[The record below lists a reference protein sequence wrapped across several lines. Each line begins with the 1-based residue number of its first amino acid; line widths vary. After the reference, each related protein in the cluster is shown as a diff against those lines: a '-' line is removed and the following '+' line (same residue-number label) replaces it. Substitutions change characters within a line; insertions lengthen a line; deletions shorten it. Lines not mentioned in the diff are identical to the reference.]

1 MNKYSL
7 LTAATLIFFTA
18 SAQAGVIIGGT
29 RIIYNGDKKETS
41 ISVKNPDKSS
51 YLIQTWSDAGEK
63 SSDKSPFM
71 VTPPL
76 FRLGAGQEN
85 NLRIIRT
92 GGNLP
97 EDRESLYWM
106 NIKSIPSTTEK
117 QDNVNTLQ
125 IAVKTR
131 IKLIYRPQS
140 LAGQP
145 ENGATKLSWQR
156 SGSRLTVNNPTAYYM
171 NFSTVKVGTSTV
183 KDATY
188 VAPMSSASFTVPT
201 GASGDVTWTL
211 INDFGSIG
219 AEHRSTL

>member
-1 MNKYSL
+1 
-7 LTAATLIFFTA
+7 
-18 SAQAGVIIGGT
+18 
-29 RIIYNGDKKETS
+29 
-41 ISVKNPDKSS
+41 
-51 YLIQTWSDAGEK
+51 
-63 SSDKSPFM
+63 
-71 VTPPL
+71 
-76 FRLGAGQEN
+76 
-85 NLRIIRT
+85 
-92 GGNLP
+92 
-97 EDRESLYWM
+97 M

-156 SGSRLTVNNPTAYYM
+156 SGSRLTVTNPTAYYM
-171 NFSTVKVGTSTV
+171 NFSTVKVGTGTV

-188 VAPMSSASFTVPT
+188 VAPMSSASFSVPT

>member
-1 MNKYSL
+1 MKRYSQL
-7 LTAATLIFFTA
+7 IAATLLFSMSA
-18 SAQAGVIIGGT
+18 AQAGIVVGGT
-29 RIIYNGDKKETS
+29 RIIYNGNKKETS

-51 YLIQTWSDAGEK
+51 YLIQSWSDSGEK
-63 SSDKSPFM
+63 STDKSPFM

-85 NLRIIRT
+85 TLRIIRT

-106 NIKSIPSTTEK
+106 NIKSIPATEK

-131 IKLIYRPQS
+131 IKLIYRPQALS
-140 LAGQP
+140 QQP
-145 ENGATKLSWQR
+145 ENVTEKLTWKR
-156 SGSRLTVNNPTAYYM
+156 SGSSLTVTNPTAYYM
-171 NFSTVKVGTSTV
+171 NFSTLKVGSSTV

-188 VAPMSSASFTVPT
+188 VAPMSTATFTIPANSA
-201 GASGDVTWTL
+201 AGDVRWTL
-211 INDFGSIG
+211 ISDYGSAG
-219 AEHRSTL
+219 NEHRSPL